1 MPRSPW
7 SSARPEAR
15 GTSPSRSG
23 SCPYSSRS
31 SSRIAARTAP
41 LAHRPSPL
49 PRTYWQRCGRLTGT
63 ASPGC
68 RCPRC
73 CNRWSSR
80 SPSRRSSTGARCS
93 RSASRRSCASWAKL
107 PSCCRVCRC
116 ARARERGARAR
127 THRRTTPPRPRPRAR
142 HAGRRSTTTPH
153 HAAVTPLQCRAHRTA
168 YPTPRPDPV
177 VQAQARLRDARR
189 AAGLD
194 ERIVQARPSL
204 LSPDTT
210 VVLED

>member
-1 MPRSPW
+1 MLQPMVLSL
-7 SSARPEAR
+7 SLEALVDR
-15 GTSPSRSG
+15 
-23 SCPYSSRS
+23 
-31 SSRIAARTAP
+31 RTVQQVCQQAQ
-41 LAHRPSPL
+41 LRKLGQA
-49 PRTYWQRCGRLTGT
+49 
-63 ASPGC
+63 
-68 RCPRC
+68 
-73 CNRWSSR
+73 
-80 SPSRRSSTGARCS
+80 
-93 RSASRRSCASWAKL
+93 AKL
-107 PSCCRVCRC
+107 LQSVQVRSRERARR
-116 ARARERGARAR
+116 ARAHTPPHHAAAP
-127 THRRTTPPRPRPRAR
+127 TPPRPRPRAR